1 LLIGVLSLQGAFIE
15 HRQKLNSIGVDSF
28 EIRQLS
34 DLNRPF
40 DGLILPGGESTTM
53 GRLLKDLRLFEPIK
67 NLIESGLPTLGTC
80 AGMILL
86 ANRISGEPYQYF
98 STLPIEVTR
107 NYFGR
112 QLGSFYK
119 TVNFNDE
126 KVDMTFIRAPIVS
139 SVGQDVKVLI
149 KVDDLIVAVQY
160 KNQIA
165 LAFHPEL
172 GKTTFF
178 HKELIRL
185 INQRKLEN

>member
-15 HRQKLNSIGVDSF
+15 HRQKLKSIGVDSF

-53 GRLLKDLRLFEPIK
+53 GRLLKDLRLFDPIK

-86 ANRISGEPYQYF
+86 ANQIAGETYQYF

-119 TVNFNDE
+119 SIMFHGE
-126 KVDMTFIRAPIVS
+126 IVDMTFIRAPIVS
-139 SVGQDVKVLI
+139 SVAKDVEVLI

-165 LAFHPEL
+165 LSFHPEL

-178 HKELIRL
+178 HQELIRL
-185 INQRKLEN
+185 INQRKFVN